1 MAKHIPNDGPCPIE
15 RVLKVFGSKWKP
27 SILFYLESK
36 GPLRFNE
43 LRRCIADVTQ
53 RMLTNQL
60 RELERD
66 GLVKREHFPEIPP
79 RVVYSL
85 TKLGASLGPVGQAID
100 QWGKKHMGDVHKS
113 QQRYDKMN
121 V

>member
-1 MAKHIPNDGPCPIE
+1 MFPMRGPCPIE

-27 SILFYLESK
+27 SILFYLETK
-36 GPLRFNE
+36 GPLRFKA
-43 LRRCIADVTQ
+43 LRRCIPDVTQ

-85 TKLGASLGPVGQAID
+85 TMLGESVGPVGQTID
-100 QWGKKHMGDVHKS
+100 QWGQEHMGEVQKAR
-113 QQRYDKMN
+113 QQHDKMKG
-121 V
+121 